1 MPNNLTGDWEAVVEV
16 GVRQI
21 NGLLATLHQ
30 KGNSEEESLQ
40 LLHSTTLR
48 VGDAP
53 RRFPDVGDFG
63 DWVLEY
69 HRTHE
74 DVPAGNLSGYLTG
87 TAPPGAARRMKDLI
101 SQFPTEIEIPPDIVR
116 GTARVQVST
125 PTLSVP
131 SGSTSEVEVRAH
143 VRAHYTPDPGT
154 TDLPQ
159 PIHGE
164 IRATF
169 ELRVELPIVV
179 GDLEPVETLAETA
192 RLRALGW
199 LLRRRL
205 VIQPSAQ
212 DNKIN
217 FIPAPG
223 SGMDAV
229 EASRISA
236 EVRKAL
242 RQSIKMPPVD
252 LTGFPFGGFKGLA
265 SGAGEAFALPLQ
277 LSNAAAPASGMQ
289 TVSNLFLGTA
299 GFAFGIGREFVTS
312 VFQPTID
319 KLREFKQTFTVSV
332 GWPISFDVTYHFSV
346 TSVDVQFHNGTIE
359 LVIRGKAPHDTLWD
373 FNIVIRQRFFLLLL
387 FETLFIR
394 AAGDPDVS
402 VSAGFGAPTGRVRSA
417 VKSAVI
423 AERDRA
429 ILPAEQSVN
438 ATLRDARDR
447 VNEALHQFSPS
458 SSLRF
463 RAGSSEASDAGTSG
477 GIAVTPDGVIVR
489 GDIHTAAAP
498 AAPHVE
504 ITEIEPGK
512 TYSAF
517 QSWIPGGRI
526 ERLVWSWVEGSLIVI
541 SGGQVKSHTD
551 EHRFLLSIPPP
562 QPGTI
567 PGHLSGVSRVC
578 LRLEGSRILPD
589 GSVQAVSGG
598 DWCSLRQPEVV
609 MNVPSWWEP
618 VTVPV
623 WMPGAARGVIARDAI
638 AAHVTVQSD
647 TPENGRLSRNALVY
661 FADWNR
667 DAPLGVVAEALSRLE
682 RKHASLDVIVVVP
695 RGAFDQRREELE
707 RRLEAA
713 RARVPAQVLLTE
725 DDEGGW
731 TRTFAPAKVPSV
743 YLINARR
750 ELVWQY
756 AGDPDAGEFAAALDK
771 HLVPL
776 PLPQHRA
783 LELTVSPGQRAPD
796 AYFADGGREFAV
808 HRLRGHRSLLNFWQS
823 WSAPCLRELQRLQSL
838 YRPANGGRKSPPDVP
853 LIVAFHGG
861 KDAKALESIRK
872 ELGLSFI
879 VVQDAEQRIARKYG
893 VRCWPTTVGLDAD
906 GIVESIQFG
915 LGADHTSKP
924 PDVAQTVAA
933 ST

>member
-30 KGNSEEESLQ
+30 KGDGEDESLQ

-48 VGDAP
+48 VGDPP

-69 HRTHE
+69 HRTHKG
-74 DVPAGNLSGYLTG
+74 VRAGDLAEYVTSS
-87 TAPPGAARRMKDLI
+87 APPGAARRMKDLI

-116 GTARVQVST
+116 GTARVQVSS

-131 SGSTSEVEVRAH
+131 SGSTSEVEVSAH
-143 VRAHYTPDPGT
+143 IRAHYTPDAGT

-164 IRATF
+164 VRATF
-169 ELRVELPIVV
+169 ELRVEPFLDGVVIGMARIFGLP
-179 GDLEPVETLAETA
+179 D
-192 RLRALGW
+192 RK
-199 LLRRRL
+199 L

-212 DNKIN
+212 DSKIN
-217 FIPAPG
+217 FHPDPD

-229 EASRISA
+229 ETSRISA

-252 LTGFPFGGFKGLA
+252 LTGFPFGGFKGLG
-265 SGAGEAFALPLQ
+265 SGAGQAIALPLQ
-277 LSNAAAPASGMQ
+277 LSKDAAAPSSGMQ

-299 GFAFGIGREFVTS
+299 GFAFGIGRDFVTS
-312 VFQPTID
+312 VFQPTINELKKITGD
-319 KLREFKQTFTVSV
+319 VSLLS
-332 GWPISFDVTYHFSV
+332 GLATYRFSV
-346 TSVDVQFHNGTIE
+346 TDVRLQFNNGTAE
-359 LVIRGKAPHDTLWD
+359 LIIHAKAPSPWWPLPS
-373 FNIVIRQRFFLLLL
+373 FNNIVIRQRFALLM
-387 FETLFIR
+387 FFDTLIIQV
-394 AAGDPDVS
+394 AGHEPEVS
-402 VSAGFGAPTGRVRSA
+402 GLSITIGVWPLQFTYNLDTAEVKRTVRV
-417 VKSAVI
+417 
-423 AERDRA
+423 ERDKA
-429 ILPAEQSVN
+429 LPAAQTSLNQELSN
-438 ATLRDARDR
+438 ARTKL
-447 VNEALHQFSPS
+447 VEALQQFDESAS
-458 SSLRF
+458 ARF
-463 RAGSSEASDAGTSG
+463 RSGSSESANAGTSG
-477 GIAVTPDGVIVR
+477 GVAIIQDGGVVLR
-489 GDIHTAAAP
+489 GDVRTGSARP
-498 AAPHVE
+498 APHVE
-504 ITEIEPGK
+504 ITEIEPGRM
-512 TYSAF
+512 YSAF
-517 QSWIPGGRI
+517 QSWIPGGWI
-526 ERLVWSWVEGSLIVI
+526 ERLEWSWVEGSLIVI
-541 SGGQVKSHTD
+541 SGGQVKTQPPE

-589 GSVQAVSGG
+589 GSVQPVSGG
-598 DWCSLRQPEVV
+598 DKCSLREPEIV
-609 MNVPSWWEP
+609 MNVPSWWEA

-623 WMPGAARGVIARDAI
+623 WMPGAAGGIAARDAI
-638 AAHVTVQSD
+638 AAHVTVQSN
-647 TPENGRLSRNALVY
+647 TPANGRLARNTLVH

-667 DAPLGVVAEALSRLE
+667 DAPLGVVAEALSRL
-682 RKHASLDVIVVVP
+682 RQKSAWLDVIVVVP
-695 RGAFDQRREELE
+695 RGVFDQRREELA
-707 RRLEAA
+707 RRLDVASA
-713 RARVPAQVLLTE
+713 RIPAQVLLTE

-731 TRTFAPAKVPSV
+731 TRTFAPSKVPSV

-750 ELVWQY
+750 ELIWKY
-756 AGDPDAGEFAAALDK
+756 EGEPDAGEFAAELDK

-783 LELTVSPGQRAPD
+783 LALTVSPGQRAPD
-796 AYFADGGREFAV
+796 AYFADGGREFAI

-823 WSAPCLRELQRLQSL
+823 WSAPCLKELQRLQSL
-838 YRPANGGRKSPPDVP
+838 YRPASGGRKPPPDVP

-861 KDAKALESIRK
+861 KDAKALERIRK

-893 VRCWPTTVGLDAD
+893 VRCWPTTIGLDGA

-915 LGADHTSKP
+915 LSPTHNITYGAPPQATS
-924 PDVAQTVAA
+924 QAA
-933 ST
+933 P